1 MDRRSF
7 LRSTALA
14 VGVAALGP
22 SFWQRAYADTARPGV
37 GPYGVLGAA
46 DANGVMLPQGFT
58 SRVLATTGSLV
69 PGTTYP
75 WHPAPDGGAVFP
87 QSDAGWVYTSNSEIP
102 VGGGAGALRFT
113 ADGEVSDGYRILTGT
128 NQNCAGGPSPWGT
141 WLSGEENPNGL
152 MHECTVLGNSQG
164 LPLPALGTF
173 AHEAVTFDD
182 ARGQLYLTE
191 DTSDGRFYRFTPAA
205 YPDLSAGL
213 LEVMALN
220 DAGAVSWL
228 PALNPDQ
235 PQAVNRVE
243 GSAVFDGGEGVWFDS
258 DHVYFTTKG
267 DNRVWDLDVATQRLT
282 VLYDAAVLGDQAPL
296 TGVDNIVVSLS
307 GDIFVAE
314 DGGNLEIVLITPDGV
329 VAPVMRLVGHDASEI
344 TGPAFSPDGSRLYF
358 SSQRGTDGRGV
369 TFEMSGPFRTARTAD
384 PARGAQPVP
393 AVPVV
398 PADATASGPAVGAP
412 ATGAPGS
419 GTQAPRT
426 LPVTGMAGTGVA
438 TGAAVAAVA
447 VAAGAAAWTH
457 RATGDITVDLTG
469 DGAV

>member
-37 GPYGVLGAA
+37 GPYGPLAVA
-46 DANGVMLPQGFT
+46 DANGVMTPSGFT
-58 SRVLATTGSLV
+58 SRVLATTGTVV

-87 QSDAGWVYTSNSEIP
+87 QPGGGWVYTSNSEIP
-102 VGGGAGALRFT
+102 AGGGAGALRFT

-152 MHECTVLGNSQG
+152 MHECTVEGTSQG
-164 LPLPALGTF
+164 VPLPALGTF

-191 DTSDGRFYRFTPAA
+191 DTGDGRFYRFTPDA

-213 LEVMALN
+213 LEVMAL
-220 DAGAVSWL
+220 DAVGAVSWL

-235 PQAVNRVE
+235 PQAANRVE
-243 GSAVFDGGEGVWFDS
+243 GSAAFDGGEGVWFDS

-267 DNRVWDLDVATQRLT
+267 DNRVWDLDVAAQRLT

-296 TGVDNIVVSLS
+296 TGVDNIVVSRS

-314 DGGNLEIVLITPDGV
+314 DGGDLEIVLITPDGV
-329 VAPVMRLVGHDASEI
+329 LAPVLRLVGHDASEI

-369 TFEMSGPFRTARTAD
+369 TFEMSGPFRTTRSGE
-384 PARGAQPVP
+384 PARGTQPVP
-393 AVPVV
+393 VLA
-398 PADATASGPAVGAP
+398 AP
-412 ATGAPGS
+412 APTVDPVAAELAGGG
-419 GTQAPRT
+419 GTSASRAVTPNT
-426 LPVTGMAGTGVA
+426 LPETGGSAGAVA
-438 TGAAVAAVA
+438 AAVA
-447 VAAGAAAWTH
+447 VTAGAVAWTR
-457 RATGDITVDLTG
+457 RAARG
-469 DGAV
+469 